1 MVGFELPKASF
12 VATTTAIGL
21 FVDAA
26 RMPVYLVAERAQ
38 VAAIWPLVLIAT
50 VGVIGGTLG
59 GERILAR
66 VPEQRFKQVVGAI
79 IVLLG
84 IVILLRRGA

>member
-1 MVGFELPKASF
+1 M
-12 VATTTAIGL
+12 ATATAIAL

-50 VGVIGGTLG
+50 AGVIAGTLS
-59 GERILAR
+59 GERLLAR

-79 IVLLG
+79 ILLLG
-84 IVILLRRGA
+84 IVILLRRSA